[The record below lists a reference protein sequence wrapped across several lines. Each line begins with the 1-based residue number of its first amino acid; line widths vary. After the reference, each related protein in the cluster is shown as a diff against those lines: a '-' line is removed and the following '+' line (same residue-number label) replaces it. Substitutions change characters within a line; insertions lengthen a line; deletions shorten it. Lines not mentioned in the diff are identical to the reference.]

1 MRARVRQVGRY
12 SFSERESK
20 IESKSK
26 NKINENEDNS
36 KRGGESDV
44 QAE

>member
-1 MRARVRQVGRY
+1 MRARVRQVDRY

-20 IESKSK
+20 SESKSK